1 MLFTWFTLA
10 GFIFLFSPKN
20 MTNKLQFSFHR
31 IFSWPLSIG
40 RNISLS
46 AGTRQPLGDVVSRD
60 EYERLL
66 NYLANVT
73 QQRNDA
79 QQNIEKLSKMRNKPA
94 WERMGFVFADVITVS
109 INDLRSELILNRG
122 RDDGLAKGQFVLAD
136 NSIIGTISDVDAHTA
151 KVRLFTDP
159 KSITAVRIGGSDWL
173 MQGNGNNLAK
183 VEMIKHKVK
192 IGTEIMASKRPGFL
206 DTPMIIGKVARCELN
221 AQPLVWDI
229 MVEPV
234 CNIQKAE
241 NVAIIVIVMNPSE
254 VL

>member
-10 GFIFLFSPKN
+10 GFIFLFSPKKL
-20 MTNKLQFSFHR
+20 TNKLQLTFHS

-46 AGTRQPLGDVVSRD
+46 AGTRQPLGDVINRD
-60 EYERLL
+60 EYETIL
-66 NYLANVT
+66 NHLANVT
-73 QQRNDA
+73 QQRDDA
-79 QQNIEKLSKMRNKPA
+79 QQNVEKLSKMRNMPA
-94 WERMGFVFADVITVS
+94 WERMGFVFADVITVP
-109 INDLRSELILNRG
+109 IDELRSELFINRG

-136 NSIIGTISDVDAHTA
+136 NSVIGTISDVDAHTA

-159 KSITAVRIGGSDWL
+159 KSSTAVRIGGSDRL

-206 DTPMIIGKVARCELN
+206 DTPMIIGKVARCEHN

-234 CNIQKAE
+234 CDIQKAE
-241 NVAIIVIVMNPSE
+241 NVHVIVMNPSE
-254 VL
+254 ML

>member
-1 MLFTWFTLA
+1 MLFTWFMLTGL
-10 GFIFLFSPKN
+10 IFLFASPEW
-20 MTNKLQFSFHR
+20 TNELQLTFHG
-31 IFSWPLSIG
+31 IFNWPLTVG

-46 AGTRQPLGDVVSRD
+46 AGTRQPLGDVVSGD

-66 NYLANVT
+66 NRLANVT
-73 QQRNDA
+73 QERNDA
-79 QQNIEKLSKMRNKPA
+79 QQIVEKLSKMRNMPA

-122 RDDGLAKGQFVLAD
+122 RDDGLAKGQFVLAN
-136 NSIIGTISDVDAHTA
+136 NSIIGTISDVDTHTA

-159 KSITAVRIGGSDWL
+159 KSNTAVRIGGSDWL

-183 VEMIKHKVK
+183 VEMIKHKLK

-206 DTPMIIGKVARCELN
+206 DTPMIIGKVYRCEHN

-229 MVEPV
+229 TVEPV
-234 CNIQKAE
+234 CKIQKVE
-241 NVAIIVIVMNPSE
+241 NVHVIVMNPSE
-254 VL
+254 VR

>member
-10 GFIFLFSPKN
+10 GFIFLFSPKKL
-20 MTNKLQFSFHR
+20 TNKLQLTFHS

-46 AGTRQPLGDVVSRD
+46 AGTRQPLGDVINRD

-66 NYLANVT
+66 NHLANVT
-73 QQRNDA
+73 QQRDDA
-79 QQNIEKLSKMRNKPA
+79 QQNVEKLSKMRNMPA
-94 WERMGFVFADVITVS
+94 WERMGFVFADVITVP
-109 INDLRSELILNRG
+109 IDELRSELFINRG
-122 RDDGLAKGQFVLAD
+122 RDDGLTKGQFVLAD
-136 NSIIGTISDVDAHTA
+136 NSVIGTISDVDAHTA

-159 KSITAVRIGGSDWL
+159 KSNTAVRIGGSDWL

-183 VEMIKHKVK
+183 VEMIKHKIK
-192 IGTEIMASKRPGFL
+192 KGTEIMASKRPGFL
-206 DTPMIIGKVARCELN
+206 DTPMIIGKVARCEHN

-234 CNIQKAE
+234 CNIQKVE
-241 NVAIIVIVMNPSE
+241 NVHVIVMNPSE
-254 VL
+254 VR